1 MTMHSI
7 STFKAHLVRGAVI
20 SAALWA
26 GFSQSAWAGL
36 ITRDINVT
44 LNAANIETYDLDV
57 NLDGITDFTFT
68 AALALDPDLSVG
80 FDTVDFRFGSN
91 NAVVIDTSTGDGFP
105 TASLL
110 QVGNSVSGANTFS
123 GPIDQGNLFFFT
135 SFDAASGNFGGQT
148 GYLGLRFDTVSG
160 IEYGFALLTI
170 NDLTAQ
176 NNPLGLT
183 IRAVAFNDT
192 PGQGIQISVV
202 PEPTSPTLFGIGALG
217 LFVSFLR
224 RVRSD
229 SKLQNLSA
237 SS

>member
-1 MTMHSI
+1 MNLHSI
-7 STFKAHLVRGAVI
+7 SSFKAGFIRGAVI
-20 SAALWA
+20 SATLWA
-26 GFSQSAWAGL
+26 GLSEPAWAGV
-36 ITRDINVT
+36 ISRDVNVT

-91 NAVVIDTSTGDGFP
+91 NAVVVDTSTGDGFP

-110 QVGNSVSGANTFS
+110 QVGNFVSAANVFS
-123 GPIDQGNLFFFT
+123 GPVDQGNLFFFT
-135 SFDAASGNFGGQT
+135 SFEAASGNFGGQT

-160 IEYGFALLTI
+160 IEYGFALVTV
-170 NDLTAQ
+170 NGLTAQ

-183 IRAVAFNDT
+183 IGPVAFNDT
-192 PGQGIQISVV
+192 PGQGIQIAAV
-202 PEPTSPTLFGIGALG
+202 PEPMTPTLFGIGALG
-217 LFVSFLR
+217 LFAGFLR
-224 RVRSD
+224 RGRSE
-229 SKLQNLSA
+229 SELQNLSA